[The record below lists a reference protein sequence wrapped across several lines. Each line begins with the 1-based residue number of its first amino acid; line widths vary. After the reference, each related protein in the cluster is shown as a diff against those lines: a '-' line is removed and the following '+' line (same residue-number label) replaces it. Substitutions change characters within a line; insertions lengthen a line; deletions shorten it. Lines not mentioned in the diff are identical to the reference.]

1 MNGAL
6 KGICDVSYLRSREE
20 SAVAAAEALRWPAA
34 KQTETSGEKDRDR
47 RAFQKIVSGVAE
59 ANPALVLT
67 ATVAGAVYH
76 YSLLWS
82 VLLAAPILISVFA
95 VSRRIR
101 SETGQGLIELL
112 RRDYGQAVAIG
123 CAAIVLAINM
133 ALIVADFMAVTEG
146 FSMILELP
154 RMFFV
159 AAAAF
164 SVWYILI
171 FRDYRRIT
179 RIAALLALPL
189 LIYFAA
195 VLLARPSWPQ
205 VLYHSV
211 VPGIPPVAGYPI
223 AFIAILGSLLT
234 PYVLGWQSGSP
245 GSKHRPGIGDSGHRA
260 SAILTTCFCFVIMI
274 AAGKML
280 SAPDADSVT
289 ARMAAGVL
297 APAVGPGLATVVFAL
312 GMIGAGM
319 AALPALIAAM
329 CNSASQAMGWRS
341 GLDEN
346 PWEAK
351 RFYVLI
357 SCAVFVAGAFSFVRI
372 NTVSVL
378 YWSQILAGVLTLPV
392 MGFVLLVANSR
403 RLMRTA
409 NSWWQNFWIGAGGG
423 SILCAALLA
432 FWWQLLR

>member
-1 MNGAL
+1 M
-6 KGICDVSYLRSREE
+6 SYPRSREE
-20 SAVAAAEALRWPAA
+20 SAAAAVEALRWPAA
-34 KQTETSGEKDRDR
+34 EKTDTAGEKGRNR
-47 RAFQKIVSGVAE
+47 RLFSKIVSGVAE

-95 VSRRIR
+95 VSKRIR
-101 SETGQGLIELL
+101 SETGKGLVELL

-133 ALIVADFMAVTEG
+133 ALIIADFMAVTEG
-146 FSMILELP
+146 FSMILEMP

-164 SVWYILI
+164 SVWYVLI

-189 LIYFAA
+189 LSYFAA

-205 VLYHSV
+205 VAYHSV
-211 VPGIPPVAGYPI
+211 VPGIPPVAGYPV

-234 PYVLGWQSGSP
+234 PYVLGWQAGSP
-245 GSKHRPGIGDSGHRA
+245 GSKHRPGIGDAGHRA
-260 SAILTTCFCFVIMI
+260 SAVLTTCLCFVIMI

-280 SAPDADSVT
+280 SAPDADSLT
-289 ARMAAGVL
+289 ARMAAGAL

-312 GMIGAGM
+312 SMIGAGM

-341 GLDEN
+341 GLNES

-351 RFYVLI
+351 PFYVLI

-372 NTVSVL
+372 NPVSVL
-378 YWSQILAGVLTLPV
+378 YWSQILAGVLLLPIL
-392 MGFVLLVANSR
+392 GFVLLVANNR

-423 SILCAALLA
+423 SILCAALLV